1 MSTTAAQL
9 YAEHR
14 QRVFHVCLRLAGG
27 DVSWAE
33 DTTHDVFV
41 KLLQTLPGLDRQ
53 DDLAGWVYRVTV
65 NTCLTRL
72 RRDRST
78 WRRVLESLA
87 LLPQQQPQTPERAV
101 ALRGELRAALS
112 ALAQLPPRE
121 RVVFSMRHL
130 DELPQREI
138 AATLSL
144 SEGYVSKLLDRARG
158 RLEREGW
165 EVSDAAV

>member
-1 MSTTAAQL
+1 MSVSAAQL

-14 QRVFHVCLRLAGG
+14 QRVFRLCLRLSGG
-27 DVSWAE
+27 DVSWSE
-33 DTTHDVFV
+33 DATQDVFL
-41 KLLQTLPGLDRQ
+41 KLLQTLPDLDRQ
-53 DDLAGWVYRVTV
+53 QELGGWVYRVTV

-72 RRDRST
+72 RRDRSA

-87 LLPQQQPQTPERAV
+87 LIPQAQPQTPERAV
-101 ALRGELRAALS
+101 ALRGELQAALT

-138 AATLSL
+138 AATLAL

-158 RLEREGW
+158 RLQREGW